1 MKQPSPAL
9 RPRAA
14 YRSAA
19 AVALFVA
26 AIATLASC
34 SLSRPTPVKSMF
46 LLEPTMPAA
55 VAAAP
60 KAVAVR
66 VGIVNVA
73 APFRGKTFVY
83 RDSELKYDADFY
95 DEFFVAPAIML
106 SDATA
111 KALRAANVFRRVV
124 PAGAT
129 GDDAEYVLDGF
140 ASELYGDV
148 RSPTAPVAAL
158 TITFYLSPTNV
169 VNPGVIWSR
178 EYRQRVQFSGA
189 GADALARG
197 WNAALSALLADLA
210 RDLAATEL
218 PK

>member
-1 MKQPSPAL
+1 MNPLSAAL
-9 RPRAA
+9 RPRAGC
-14 YRSAA
+14 RGAA
-19 AVALFVA
+19 AVAVFLA
-26 AIATLASC
+26 AIVALASC
-34 SLSRPTPVKSMF
+34 SLSRPTPVKAMF
-46 LLEPTMPAA
+46 LLEPTMPA
-55 VAAAP
+55 VGAAP
-60 KAVAVR
+60 KPVSVR
-66 VGIVNVA
+66 VGLINVA
-73 APFRGKTFVY
+73 APFRSKTFVY

-111 KALRAANVFRRVV
+111 KALSAANVFRRVV

-148 RSPTAPVAAL
+148 RNPAAPVAAL
-158 TITFYLSPTNV
+158 TVTFYLSPTNV

-178 EYRQRVQFSGA
+178 EYQQRVAFSGA

-210 RDLAATEL
+210 RDLAAVDL

>member
-1 MKQPSPAL
+1 MTATLRRPPA
-9 RPRAA
+9 
-14 YRSAA
+14 
-19 AVALFVA
+19 
-26 AIATLASC
+26 ATLA
-34 SLSRPTPVKSMF
+34 F
-46 LLEPTMPAA
+46 AA
-55 VAAAP
+55 LVAAAIFAAGCSRP
-60 KAVAVR
+60 ATVKQMFLVQAAAPPVVARTHPGTLRVR
-66 VGIVNVA
+66 AFNVA
-73 APFRGKTFVY
+73 APFRGKAFVY

-106 SDATA
+106 SDGTA

-148 RSPTAPVAAL
+148 RIPTAPVAAL
-158 TITFYLSPTNV
+158 AITFYLSPTNV

-178 EYRQRVQFSGA
+178 EYRQRVAYTGA
-189 GADALARG
+189 SADALARG

-210 RDLAATEL
+210 RDLAAADL